1 MQVGTIGNIVSIFGP
16 FLTKL
21 SAPYPLLLPLF
32 WTMES
37 GVPFLDCLLQNT
49 LRSICSFPTSST
61 SSKWVYAVFWRIVP
75 RNFPPPRWEFGG
87 TALDRSKGNKRNW
100 QVWILVWEDGFCD
113 FNECEQGRNGCLNYK
128 FGADVFFK
136 MSHEV
141 YSYGEGLMGKV
152 AADNN
157 HKWVYSDT
165 QNGCE
170 SSYIGAWNASMDHQP
185 KTWEFQLNS
194 GIQTIAVIAVR
205 EGLVQLGS
213 FNKIAEDLNFVVSI
227 QRKFSYLHSIP
238 GVFSIQR
245 PHLPIQHPCIA
256 KPNLQMME
264 SNEMTLSAY
273 NATNQVT
280 RVNGVHE
287 EKSSFF
293 SMISINLGRNP
304 PPQNGTTT
312 TQGSPLW
319 SAPPSLPNMSC
330 SFGAMLSKLPY
341 VTPSNNPPQ
350 VLETNK
356 TNHKVKIE
364 ECRFHGAANGDQNKN
379 AGWNP

>member
-1 MQVGTIGNIVSIFGP
+1 MQVGTIGNIVSISGP

-75 RNFPPPRWEFGG
+75 RNFPPPR
-87 TALDRSKGNKRNW
+87 
-100 QVWILVWEDGFCD
+100 ILVWEDGFCD

-194 GIQTIAVIAVR
+194 GIQ
-205 EGLVQLGS
+205 
-213 FNKIAEDLNFVVSI
+213 IAEDLNFVVSI

>member
-1 MQVGTIGNIVSIFGP
+1 
-16 FLTKL
+16 
-21 SAPYPLLLPLF
+21 
-32 WTMES
+32 MES
-37 GVPFLDCLLQNT
+37 GVPFLDCLLQHT
-49 LRSICSFPTSST
+49 LRTICSFPTSST

-87 TALDRSKGNKRNW
+87 TTLDRSKGNKRNW
-100 QVWILVWEDGFCD
+100 QVLILVWEDGFCD
-113 FNECEQGRNGCLNYK
+113 FNECEQGRSGYLNHR

-141 YSYGEGLMGKV
+141 YSYGEGLLGKV
-152 AADNN
+152 AADNS

-170 SSYIGAWNASMDHQP
+170 PSYIGAWNASIDHQP
-185 KTWEFQLNS
+185 RTWEFQLNS

-213 FNKIAEDLNFVVSI
+213 FNKIAEDLNLVVSI

-245 PHLPIQHPCIA
+245 PHLPIQHPYIA

-273 NATNQVT
+273 NTNQVT
-280 RVNGVHE
+280 RVNGLHE
-287 EKSSFF
+287 ERSSFF

-312 TQGSPLW
+312 QGSLIW
-319 SAPPSLPNMSC
+319 SAPPSLPNKSC
-330 SFGAMLSKLPY
+330 SFGAMLSKLPS
-341 VTPSNNPPQ
+341 VTPSNNHTQVPQ
-350 VLETNK
+350 TNRINN
-356 TNHKVKIE
+356 TGQKVKIE
-364 ECRFHGAANGDQNKN
+364 ECRFHVVDGEDQNKK
-379 AGWNP
+379 AGWS